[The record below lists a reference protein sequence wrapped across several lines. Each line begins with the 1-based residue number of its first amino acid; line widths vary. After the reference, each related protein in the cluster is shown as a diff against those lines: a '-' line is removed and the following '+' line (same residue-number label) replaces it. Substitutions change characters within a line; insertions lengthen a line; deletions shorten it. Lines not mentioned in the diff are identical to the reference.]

1 MPTLARMSKAPK
13 RSVTSRL
20 SLPSK
25 PRSRSAGGSGTS
37 PGGESRRRS
46 GLTASTADR
55 HRLYELSVQDT
66 EAEIDFVDE
75 QFRVLRGRKAVKL
88 REDFCG
94 TANTCCEWVR
104 RRRNTLAV
112 GLDLDQPT
120 MDWGIKNHVSKL
132 KPAQAKRI
140 RLLQRN
146 VLTPGSE
153 GSGMDIVLA
162 MNFSYFTFNTRAMMR
177 EYFEAVRRSLVKDG
191 IFFMDF
197 VGGWEC
203 QKKHREVR
211 PLKGFTYVWQQG
223 SFDPI
228 THDIQCS
235 ISFRFP
241 DGSGLRKAFT
251 YVWRLWSLP
260 EIRELLSE
268 AGFKKV
274 TVYWEGDDG
283 KGGGDGVFTPA
294 EHGEE
299 CASFLCYIAAEK

>member
-1 MPTLARMSKAPK
+1 MPKVPTRSNSGKPAR
-13 RSVTSRL
+13 
-20 SLPSK
+20 
-25 PRSRSAGGSGTS
+25 RSA
-37 PGGESRRRS
+37 
-46 GLTASTADR
+46 LTASTADR

-75 QFRVLRGRKAVKL
+75 QFRLLRGRKARKL

-104 RRRNTLAV
+104 RRRDTLAV

-120 MDWGIKNHVSKL
+120 MDWGIENHVSKL
-132 KPAQAKRI
+132 RPSEASRV

-153 GSGMDIVLA
+153 ASGMDVVLA
-162 MNFSYFTFNTRAMMR
+162 MNFSYFIFKTRTIMR
-177 EYFEAVRRSLVKDG
+177 QYFEAVRTSLVNDG
-191 IFFMDF
+191 VFFLDF

-211 PLKGFTYVWQQG
+211 PLKGFTYVWQQD

-228 THDIQCS
+228 TNDIQCS

-241 DGSGLRKAFT
+241 DGSRMRKTFV
-251 YVWRLWSLP
+251 YDWRLWSLP

-268 AGFKKV
+268 AGFKRV

-283 KGGGDGVFTPA
+283 EGSGDGVFTPA
-294 EHGEE
+294 ERGEE